1 MPTMTWADRAACRGM
16 TVDTFYTSDDATDTE
31 RERVQAAAKMI
42 CRICPSRLDCLDW
55 ALNTAE
61 AEGVWGGL
69 TADERRILRRRKHMR
84 IPRTVILQPCGTLA
98 AYRRHQRNG
107 EPVCEPCAQK
117 NRLAAA
123 ERKAALKQA
132 VA

>member
-1 MPTMTWADRAACRGM
+1 MTASMAWADHAACRGM
-16 TVDTFYTSDDATDTE
+16 TVDTFYVNDDATEGE
-31 RERVQAAAKMI
+31 RERVETAAKQI
-42 CRICPSRLDCLDW
+42 CRICPSQPDCLQW
-55 ALNTAE
+55 ALGTAE

-98 AYRRHQRNG
+98 AYRRHQRRG
-107 EPVCEPCAQK
+107 EPVCESCAQA
-117 NRLAAA
+117 NRLAAS
-123 ERKAALKQA
+123 ERKRAKA